1 MKSAVYARVQYDQE
15 VHIAFILSKRFKSW
29 WPLPGRG
36 LSLILTAG
44 LILTL
49 LFALLQIFKPSF
61 SNLIDLKLY
70 DSFSRAT
77 GGQTPSETPII
88 VAIDDRSLKEF
99 GQWPWPR
106 YRVAQLLEKIQQRHP
121 LSIGV
126 DILFSEPDRT
136 SPLRLQQDLKTDY
149 QVQVHFQG
157 LPAQLLDNDRLLAD
171 ILAAGT
177 YVFGYPFSFEN
188 TTSPPTDKC
197 RLHPLYPIIR
207 THPDHPALIDCLV
220 KAGAAECILPL
231 LAAAV
236 SSSGF
241 INAVGDPD
249 GVVRRIPLLI
259 RYQDNIYASLALA
272 TLMTALNLDKS
283 GQSAVIR
290 MDSSGIESLQIGKYV
305 VPVDANGQLMVKFY
319 RRWNTA
325 GYISASDLLNNLI
338 PEERLNGRIV
348 FVGILAAGLKDSV
361 TTPME
366 PLVPGVAVHANIVD
380 NILQSSY
387 IMRPGWMPGL
397 ELLLIVGSGLFA
409 TIMIAHAG
417 ASVILTTCA
426 VLSLTWWAGAFWTFF
441 KFGIYASPLLPSG
454 LILGQLAILGL
465 LKLRQAQD
473 WLVFFRLSLAR
484 TLAKTRFLKAAKE
497 RSDMANQLK
506 SDFLARMSHEIRTP
520 MNAILGME
528 ELLSGTSLTDEQ
540 KDYLQTLR
548 NSGELLLTLINDILD
563 LSKIEAG
570 QLTLESVP
578 LDIRDIVEDVLNILS
593 HRAHKQGLELVC
605 RIAPEVAPFLS
616 GDSIRIRQIL
626 MNLVGNAIKFTP
638 RGFIKIEVTPLSENQ
653 SFSRLQFEIQDTG
666 IGIPVEKQAIIFEN
680 FVQAETST
688 ARQYGG
694 TGLGL
699 AISKRLIERMEGEIH
714 VVSTPGQGARF
725 IFSLTLS
732 KYMQSG
738 TAETPAT
745 SLPASTR
752 LPDHLQGLRVLIV
765 DDHPTVV
772 QALCEMLNGWGAEP
786 SGVKNISEFP
796 EILLRMDSQGTPFQ
810 LILLCADMSFGQQL
824 ASITAVH
831 PKILWLTGS
840 DTTAL
845 KNESQLAD
853 GRLTKPIRRAE
864 LFRKME
870 AVFKTQTND
879 PPTAHFTT
887 ETPTFPSIRMLLADD
902 VAVNRKIIEAYLKNT
917 GIHIEIAENGRQALE
932 KFEKEEMDII
942 LMDMEMPVMDG
953 FEATRCIRKLET
965 ERGSIPIP
973 IVALTAHAFSRER
986 QRSLDAGCSHFFTK
1000 PVRKADLLKLL
1011 QDIFK
1016 GISL

>member
-1 MKSAVYARVQYDQE
+1 LKSAVYARVQYAQE
-15 VHIAFILSKRFKSW
+15 VHITFILSKRFKSW

-36 LSLILTAG
+36 FSLIPTAG

-70 DSFSRAT
+70 DSFSRAA
-77 GGQTPSETPII
+77 GGQTPSETPVI
-88 VAIDDRSLKEF
+88 VAIDDRSFKEF

-106 YRVAQLLEKIQQRHP
+106 YRVTQLLEKIQQRHP

-136 SPLRLQQDLKTDY
+136 SPLRLQQDIEKDY

-171 ILAAGT
+171 SLAAGT

-188 TTSPPTDKC
+188 MTNPPTDKC
-197 RLHPLYPIIR
+197 RLHPLYPVIR
-207 THPDHPALIDCLV
+207 THLDHPALIDCLA

-231 LAAAV
+231 LAEAV

-305 VPVDANGQLMVKFY
+305 VPVDTNGQLMVKFY

-325 GYISASDLLNNLI
+325 SYISASDLLNNLI

-409 TIMIAHAG
+409 TIMIVHAG

-426 VLSLTWWAGAFWTFF
+426 ILSLTWWAVAFWTFF
-441 KFGIYASPLLPSG
+441 GFGIYASPLLPSG
-454 LILGQLAILGL
+454 LILSQLAILGL

-484 TLAKTRFLKAAKE
+484 TLANTRFLKAAKE
-497 RSDMANQLK
+497 RSDLANQLK

-548 NSGELLLTLINDILD
+548 NSGELLLTLIERD
-563 LSKIEAG
+563 LNK
-570 QLTLESVP
+570 
-578 LDIRDIVEDVLNILS
+578 
-593 HRAHKQGLELVC
+593 
-605 RIAPEVAPFLS
+605 
-616 GDSIRIRQIL
+616 
-626 MNLVGNAIKFTP
+626 
-638 RGFIKIEVTPLSENQ
+638 
-653 SFSRLQFEIQDTG
+653 
-666 IGIPVEKQAIIFEN
+666 
-680 FVQAETST
+680 
-688 ARQYGG
+688 
-694 TGLGL
+694 
-699 AISKRLIERMEGEIH
+699 
-714 VVSTPGQGARF
+714 
-725 IFSLTLS
+725 
-732 KYMQSG
+732 
-738 TAETPAT
+738 
-745 SLPASTR
+745 
-752 LPDHLQGLRVLIV
+752 
-765 DDHPTVV
+765 
-772 QALCEMLNGWGAEP
+772 
-786 SGVKNISEFP
+786 
-796 EILLRMDSQGTPFQ
+796 
-810 LILLCADMSFGQQL
+810 
-824 ASITAVH
+824 
-831 PKILWLTGS
+831 
-840 DTTAL
+840 
-845 KNESQLAD
+845 
-853 GRLTKPIRRAE
+853 
-864 LFRKME
+864 
-870 AVFKTQTND
+870 
-879 PPTAHFTT
+879 
-887 ETPTFPSIRMLLADD
+887 
-902 VAVNRKIIEAYLKNT
+902 
-917 GIHIEIAENGRQALE
+917 
-932 KFEKEEMDII
+932 
-942 LMDMEMPVMDG
+942 
-953 FEATRCIRKLET
+953 
-965 ERGSIPIP
+965 
-973 IVALTAHAFSRER
+973 
-986 QRSLDAGCSHFFTK
+986 
-1000 PVRKADLLKLL
+1000 
-1011 QDIFK
+1011 
-1016 GISL
+1016 

>member
-1 MKSAVYARVQYDQE
+1 
-15 VHIAFILSKRFKSW
+15 
-29 WPLPGRG
+29 
-36 LSLILTAG
+36 
-44 LILTL
+44 LTL

-70 DSFSRAT
+70 DSFSRAA
-77 GGQTPSETPII
+77 GGQNPSETPVI

-106 YRVAQLLEKIQQRHP
+106 YRVAQLLGKIQQRHP

-136 SPLRLQQDLKTDY
+136 SPLRLQQDLEKDY
-149 QVQVHFQG
+149 QVQVLFQG

-171 ILAAGT
+171 SLAAGT

-188 TTSPPTDKC
+188 MTNPPTDKC
-197 RLHPLYPIIR
+197 RLHPLYPVIR
-207 THPDHPALIDCLV
+207 THPDHPALIDCLA
-220 KAGAAECILPL
+220 KASAAECILPL
-231 LAAAV
+231 LAETV

-249 GVVRRIPLLI
+249 GVVRRIPMLI
-259 RYQDNIYASLALA
+259 RYQDNIYTSLALA

-319 RRWNTA
+319 RRWNAA
-325 GYISASDLLNNLI
+325 GYISASDLLNDRI

-387 IMRPGWMPGL
+387 LIRPGWMPGL
-397 ELLLIVGSGLFA
+397 ELLLIVGSGLLA
-409 TIMIAHAG
+409 TITIAHAR
-417 ASVILTTCA
+417 ASVILTICA
-426 VLSLTWWAGAFWTFF
+426 ALSLTWWAVAFWTFF
-441 KFGIYASPLLPSG
+441 RFDVYASPLLPSG
-454 LILGQLAILGL
+454 LILSQLAVLGI
-465 LKLRQAQD
+465 LKLRQTQD

-484 TLAKTRFLKAAKE
+484 TLAKTRFLKAAKK
-497 RSDMANQLK
+497 RSDLANQLK

-528 ELLSGTSLTDEQ
+528 ELLSRTSLTDEQ

-548 NSGELLLTLINDILD
+548 NSGELLLALINDILD

-578 LDIRDIVEDVLNILS
+578 LDIRDLVEDVLNILS
-593 HRAHKQGLELVC
+593 HRAHKQSLELVC

-616 GDSIRIRQIL
+616 GDSIRIRQVL

-638 RGFIKIEVTPLSENQ
+638 HGFIKIEVTPLSENQ

-688 ARQYGG
+688 TRQYGG

-732 KYMQSG
+732 KYVQSG

-752 LPDHLQGLRVLIV
+752 LPGHLQGLRVLVV
-765 DDHPTVV
+765 DDHPTVL

-786 SGVKNISEFP
+786 TDVKNISEFP
-796 EILLRMDSQGTPFQ
+796 EILLRMDSQGTPCQ
-810 LILLCADMSFGQQL
+810 LVLLDSDLSLGQQL
-824 ASITAVH
+824 ASFTAVH

-840 DTTAL
+840 DTTAF
-845 KNESQLAD
+845 KKESQLGD

-879 PPTAHFTT
+879 PPTAHFAT
-887 ETPTFPSIRMLLADD
+887 ETPTFPSIRMLLVDD

-917 GIHIEIAENGRQALE
+917 GIHIEVAENGRQAIE
-932 KFEKEEMDII
+932 KFEKEKLDII
-942 LMDMEMPVMDG
+942 LMDMEMPIMDG

-1000 PVRKADLLKLL
+1000 PIRKADLLKLL

-1016 GISL
+1016 RISL

>member
-1 MKSAVYARVQYDQE
+1 M
-15 VHIAFILSKRFKSW
+15 
-29 WPLPGRG
+29 
-36 LSLILTAG
+36 
-44 LILTL
+44 TL

-70 DSFSRAT
+70 DSFSRAA
-77 GGQTPSETPII
+77 GGQIPSETPVI

-106 YRVAQLLEKIQQRHP
+106 YRVARLLEKIQQRNP

-136 SPLRLQQDLKTDY
+136 SPLRLQQDIEKDY

-157 LPAQLLDNDRLLAD
+157 LPAQLLDNDQVLAD
-171 ILAAGT
+171 SLTAGT

-188 TTSPPTDKC
+188 TTNPPTDKC
-197 RLHPLYPIIR
+197 RLHPLYPVIR
-207 THPDHPALIDCLV
+207 THSDHPALIDCLA

-231 LAAAV
+231 LAEAV

-338 PEERLNGRIV
+338 PEELLNGRIV

-366 PLVPGVAVHANIVD
+366 PLVPGVVVHANIVD

-387 IMRPGWMPGL
+387 LMRPGWMPGL

-417 ASVILTTCA
+417 ALVILTTCA
-426 VLSLTWWAGAFWTFF
+426 ILSLTWWAVAFWTFF
-441 KFGIYASPLLPSG
+441 RFGIYASPLLPSG
-454 LILGQLAILGL
+454 LILSQLAVLGL
-465 LKLRQAQD
+465 LKLRQTQD

-484 TLAKTRFLKAAKE
+484 TLAKTRFLKAAKK
-497 RSDMANQLK
+497 RSDLANQLK

-548 NSGELLLTLINDILD
+548 NSGELLLALINDILD

-593 HRAHKQGLELVC
+593 HRAHKQSLELVC
-605 RIAPEVAPFLS
+605 RIAPEVASFLS

-688 ARQYGG
+688 TRQYGD

-772 QALCEMLNGWGAEP
+772 KALCEMLNGWGAEP
-786 SGVKNISEFP
+786 TGVKNISEFP
-796 EILLRMDSQGTPFQ
+796 EILLRMDSHGTPFQ
-810 LILLCADMSFGQQL
+810 LILLEADLSLGQQL
-824 ASITAVH
+824 ASFTAVH

-870 AVFKTQTND
+870 AVFKTHTND
-879 PPTAHFTT
+879 PPTAHFAT

-902 VAVNRKIIEAYLKNT
+902 VAVNRKIIEVYLKNT

-965 ERGSIPIP
+965 ERGLIPIP

-1000 PVRKADLLKLL
+1000 PIRKADLLKLL

-1016 GISL
+1016 C